1 MKKNLFILALFSA
14 HILLFISCSGSDDDT
29 PAAEMEP
36 EAVTLEGDYI
46 GTWNSNT
53 DLDIT
58 YTDFGI
64 SARLK
69 FANAEKT
76 RLNGE
81 FFATTS
87 FSSCCNSGDNDGTMV
102 FNLDGTQITSF
113 SFNDIIT
120 DCTGNFSGTGTI
132 TSENPYRLEVD
143 FTGNDCD
150 GNHIGKMIFTRL
162 NN

>member
-1 MKKNLFILALFSA
+1 MKSLKQSFSILFVVI
-14 HILLFISCSGSDDDT
+14 HLLSCSSDDSSGQ
-29 PAAEMEP
+29 EE
-36 EAVTLEGDYI
+36 EKEESLVTLEGDYI

-64 SARLK
+64 SAK
-69 FANAEKT
+69 FTFANSEKT
-76 RLNGE
+76 RLRGE

-87 FSSCCNSGDNDGTMV
+87 FTSCCGSPGNDGTMLI
-102 FNLDGTQITSF
+102 NLDGDTIESF
-113 SFNDIIT
+113 TFNDQII
-120 DCTGNFSGTGTI
+120 DCTGNFNGSGRI
-132 TSENPYRLEVD
+132 TSKTPYTLQID

-150 GNHIGKMIFTRL
+150 GNHIGQMIFRRR